1 MTSPTTAK
9 SKRAGRKSAGDLAA
23 GKSAESGAFPIV
35 AIGASAGGLEVFRG
49 FLDAQSPKSGMA
61 FVMIQHLDPTH
72 PSLMVELLSSHTS
85 MAVVQATDGAP
96 LEPDHVYLIPPG
108 VSLAI
113 RDGLLRLSK
122 PVERHGARL
131 PFDFFL
137 GSLAEARGE
146 RAICVVL
153 SGSGGDG
160 SVGLRAIKEKG
171 GLVIVQDPEEAEF
184 DGMPRSA
191 IATGAVDF
199 VASVADIP
207 DLIFRQ
213 LHPAASGV
221 VDATKS
227 LKDPTSDEFSQIIA
241 LVRHKTSHDFSVYKK
256 GTLER
261 RLEHR
266 MNAVRIED
274 RPLYL
279 KLLREKPGEAELLR
293 KDLLIGVTQF
303 FRGEAAFDFL
313 SKEIVPDLV
322 NQQKDG
328 RPIRVWCPGCSTG
341 EEPYSIAMLFLEA
354 FEELKRPA
362 RLQIFASDING
373 DAVAFARDGLYP
385 NTIEADVA
393 PDRLARFFTREDHHY
408 RVANEL
414 RDCVVFTV
422 HDILADAPFSN
433 IDLVSCRN
441 LLIYLQPE
449 AQHKILSFFHFA
461 LRDGGVLFLGA
472 SEAVGSGERF
482 ESVSKK
488 HRVYRHVGRSRPG
501 EVAFPTGAR
510 AGDRLPL
517 AHAAKPIF
525 GQASD
530 FDYLSWRAL
539 TDTFALCSVLID
551 ARHECLHISGTADKY
566 LKVPS
571 GVSNADLLA
580 MVRDGLRPK
589 LRAAIER
596 ANRDR
601 ARAIVTDAYLLTDH
615 DPSPV
620 CIAVEPVKMHG
631 EELLLVSF
639 LDGSVAGPQT
649 SQLPGPR
656 PAGGTQLA
664 DLERRL
670 ADVTRELEIAIHDLD
685 SAKEEQKRIGE
696 QAMSL
701 NEEAQSTN
709 EELVTSK
716 EELQSVNEE
725 LTALNSQLHETLE
738 RQRNTS
744 NDLQNIL
751 ESSGIAT
758 IFLDEELKIRFFT
771 PAAMSLFRVISADI
785 GRPLADFTS
794 LANDN
799 DLIRD
804 ASIVLNEQKIVERE
818 VSTQNGVWYNRLILP
833 YRTHDGLVEGV
844 VITFTN
850 ITEKK
855 RAAEALDAAKQ
866 VADQANVAKSRFL
879 AAASHDLRQP
889 LQTIR
894 LLQGLLVEKSNGPET
909 QTLLKRLDATVGVMS
924 GMLNTLLDINQ
935 LEAGVIHADIESF
948 ALADLFEHLNADFG
962 YHMRAQGLDW
972 RVVSSACIVR
982 SDPRLLE
989 QILRNL
995 LSNAAKFTTSGKVLL
1010 GCRRRGETMRIEVWD
1025 TGPGI
1030 PEEDRL
1036 AIFEEFHQINNPARE
1051 RSRGLGLGLAIV
1063 QRLSTLLGH
1072 PIDLIS
1078 RPGHGS
1084 MFSIHVPMEA
1094 SAHASSS
1101 DPRAGSA
1108 VERAKGS
1115 ASILVVEDDPT
1126 IRELLEMLLRGGGH
1140 RPIGAADG
1148 VAAIA
1153 STEIPDIIV
1162 ADFNLPN
1169 GPNGVDV
1176 VAKLREKFQ
1185 RAIPAIV
1192 LTGDISTQT
1201 LRAIAALGCTHLDK
1215 PVETAELMRAV
1226 ADLLAATAPIPT
1238 SDTSIR
1244 RSGEPSSA
1252 TIFVVDDDAGIR
1264 DTVREILEAHGW
1276 LVETFAS
1283 CEAFLAQLR
1292 PGREGCL
1299 VIDAVLP
1306 GMDGFELLAR
1316 LKADKMTLPS
1326 IMITG
1331 HGDVSLAVKA
1341 MRAGASDFI
1350 EKPFGHEELLASITR
1365 ALEQAPGSA
1374 RSEDRRMAA
1383 ASHLNG
1389 LTTRQRQILDLVL
1402 AGHPSKNIAADLG
1415 ISQRTVENHRAAIM
1429 QKTGSRSI
1437 PALIRLA
1444 VAAS

>member
-1 MTSPTTAK
+1 M
-9 SKRAGRKSAGDLAA
+9 
-23 GKSAESGAFPIV
+23 
-35 AIGASAGGLEVFRG
+35 
-49 FLDAQSPKSGMA
+49 
-61 FVMIQHLDPTH
+61 
-72 PSLMVELLSSHTS
+72 
-85 MAVVQATDGAP
+85 
-96 LEPDHVYLIPPG
+96 
-108 VSLAI
+108 
-113 RDGLLRLSK
+113 
-122 PVERHGARL
+122 
-131 PFDFFL
+131 
-137 GSLAEARGE
+137 
-146 RAICVVL
+146 
-153 SGSGGDG
+153 
-160 SVGLRAIKEKG
+160 
-171 GLVIVQDPEEAEF
+171 
-184 DGMPRSA
+184 
-191 IATGAVDF
+191 
-199 VASVADIP
+199 
-207 DLIFRQ
+207 
-213 LHPAASGV
+213 
-221 VDATKS
+221 
-227 LKDPTSDEFSQIIA
+227 
-241 LVRHKTSHDFSVYKK
+241 
-256 GTLER
+256 
-261 RLEHR
+261 
-266 MNAVRIED
+266 
-274 RPLYL
+274 
-279 KLLREKPGEAELLR
+279 LR

-303 FRGEAAFDFL
+303 FRGKTAFEFL
-313 SKEIVPDLV
+313 SKEIIPDLV
-322 NQQKDG
+322 NHQKDE

-385 NTIEADVA
+385 NTIEADVS
-393 PDRLARFFTREDHHY
+393 PDRLARFFTRDEHRY
-408 RVANEL
+408 QVAGEL

-433 IDLVSCRN
+433 IDLVCCRN

-482 ESVSKK
+482 ESFSKK
-488 HRVYRHVGRSRPG
+488 HRIYRHVGRSRPG
-501 EVAFPTGAR
+501 EVAFPAGAR
-510 AGDRLPL
+510 AGDRLL
-517 AHAAKPIF
+517 LTHAAKPIF

-539 TDTFALCSVLID
+539 IDTFALCSVLID
-551 ARHECLHISGTADKY
+551 ARQECLHISGIADKY

-571 GVSNADLLA
+571 GVSSNDLLA

-589 LRAAIER
+589 LRAAIAR

-601 ARAIVTDAYLLTDH
+601 ARTIVTDAYLLKDH

-620 CIAVEPVKMHG
+620 CIGVEPVKMRD
-631 EELLLVSF
+631 EEWLLVSF

-649 SQLPGPR
+649 NRLPVPTPTGGP
-656 PAGGTQLA
+656 QVA

-670 ADVTRELEIAIHDLD
+670 EDVTRELEIAIHDLD
-685 SAKEEQKRIGE
+685 SAKEEQKRISE

-771 PAAMSLFRVISADI
+771 PAAMSLFRVIPTDI
-785 GRPLADFTS
+785 GRPLADFAS

-804 ASIVLNEQKIVERE
+804 AAIVLNEQKIVERE

-855 RAAEALDAAKQ
+855 RVAEALDAAKQ

-894 LLQGLLVEKSNGPET
+894 LLQGLLAEKSTGLET

-948 ALADLFEHLNADFG
+948 ALADLFEHLNTDFG

-1063 QRLSTLLGH
+1063 QRLSILLGH
-1072 PIDLIS
+1072 PIDLKS

-1084 MFSIHVPMEA
+1084 M
-1094 SAHASSS
+1094 
-1101 DPRAGSA
+1101 
-1108 VERAKGS
+1108 
-1115 ASILVVEDDPT
+1115 
-1126 IRELLEMLLRGGGH
+1126 
-1140 RPIGAADG
+1140 
-1148 VAAIA
+1148 
-1153 STEIPDIIV
+1153 
-1162 ADFNLPN
+1162 
-1169 GPNGVDV
+1169 
-1176 VAKLREKFQ
+1176 
-1185 RAIPAIV
+1185 
-1192 LTGDISTQT
+1192 
-1201 LRAIAALGCTHLDK
+1201 
-1215 PVETAELMRAV
+1215 
-1226 ADLLAATAPIPT
+1226 
-1238 SDTSIR
+1238 
-1244 RSGEPSSA
+1244 
-1252 TIFVVDDDAGIR
+1252 
-1264 DTVREILEAHGW
+1264 
-1276 LVETFAS
+1276 
-1283 CEAFLAQLR
+1283 
-1292 PGREGCL
+1292 
-1299 VIDAVLP
+1299 
-1306 GMDGFELLAR
+1306 
-1316 LKADKMTLPS
+1316 
-1326 IMITG
+1326 
-1331 HGDVSLAVKA
+1331 
-1341 MRAGASDFI
+1341 
-1350 EKPFGHEELLASITR
+1350 
-1365 ALEQAPGSA
+1365 
-1374 RSEDRRMAA
+1374 
-1383 ASHLNG
+1383 
-1389 LTTRQRQILDLVL
+1389 
-1402 AGHPSKNIAADLG
+1402 
-1415 ISQRTVENHRAAIM
+1415 
-1429 QKTGSRSI
+1429 
-1437 PALIRLA
+1437 
-1444 VAAS
+1444 